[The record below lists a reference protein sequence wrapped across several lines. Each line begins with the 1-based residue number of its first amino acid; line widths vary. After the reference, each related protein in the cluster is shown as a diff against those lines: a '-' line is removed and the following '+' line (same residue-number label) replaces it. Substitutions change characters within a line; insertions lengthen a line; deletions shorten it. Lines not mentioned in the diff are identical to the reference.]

1 MKILNMI
8 LCVAGV
14 LAVGIV
20 LSGYKEDFT
29 TLQYGN
35 YPTAFTDSF
44 INDEIPEKKGVCDP
58 GFNCRRINFYCSLT
72 K

>member
-1 MKILNMI
+1 MKILNLI
-8 LCVAGV
+8 LCIAGI
-14 LAVGIV
+14 LAVGMI
-20 LSGYKEDFT
+20 LSVYKEDFT

-44 INDEIPEKKGVCDP
+44 TDDKIPEKKEVCDP

>member
-1 MKILNMI
+1 MKILNLI
-8 LCVAGV
+8 LCIAGI
-14 LAVGIV
+14 LAVGMI

-35 YPTAFTDSF
+35 YPTAFTNSF
-44 INDEIPEKKGVCDP
+44 TDDKIPEKKEICDP